1 MTSASE
7 PSGAIIRA
15 NSVLPAEHRSL
26 TLETGDGL
34 RLVAQLA
41 LPLDRQPVATLVCL
55 HPLPTQGGS
64 MDSHLLRKMAWRLP
78 FLAGLA
84 VLRLNTR
91 GTQSTHGR
99 SEGEF
104 DEAVGER
111 FDVLAGI
118 EYAEFAGLP
127 EPWLV
132 GWSFGTDLVL
142 RYGCDPSIAGAFLIS
157 PPLRYSEPED
167 LRAWAAAGTQ
177 LVAIVPE
184 YDDYLRPAEARRRFA
199 VVPQAEVV
207 AVDRARHLFVGH
219 TETVL
224 DEIVR
229 RAAPDSYPLP
239 RTVNAGVD
247 MVTAPTDRPPT
258 GSG

>member
-1 MTSASE
+1 
-7 PSGAIIRA
+7 
-15 NSVLPAEHRSL
+15 
-26 TLETGDGL
+26 
-34 RLVAQLA
+34 
-41 LPLDRQPVATLVCL
+41 
-55 HPLPTQGGS
+55 
-64 MDSHLLRKMAWRLP
+64 
-78 FLAGLA
+78 
-84 VLRLNTR
+84 
-91 GTQSTHGR
+91 
-99 SEGEF
+99 
-104 DEAVGER
+104 
-111 FDVLAGI
+111 VLAGI

-157 PPLRYSEPED
+157 PPLRYSAPED